1 MTNYNNIPENLVI
14 LRDCLCKGV
23 EVSRYSHQEW
33 MEICNALD
41 YVAMKL
47 GYVQSFESKKGYE
60 KIKKMPKNQRGNNA

>member
-1 MTNYNNIPENLVI
+1 
-14 LRDCLCKGV
+14 
-23 EVSRYSHQEW
+23 

-60 KIKKMPKNQRGNNA
+60 KIEEYPKNQRGNNA